1 MDRVVKDRFERGAGR
16 PAHVTRPQWAVLC
29 QRAVAAAL
37 TVAVL
42 YGGESIR
49 IVEAAPSEVPAT
61 DILPTQ
67 TVAAANTAARAEPWT
82 AMSAQPQ
89 LYVTGMVG
97 SSLGGD
103 AAGGPGGI
111 PVRGL
116 MSGGMPTGE
125 GALGVAIPRPGG
137 ALRLEFEARGGD
149 EWSTMGNIWRDI
161 AVTERFGTYLGG
173 GVGAA
178 GGTGTAAAAV
188 PEGAASQV
196 RTGLDGHLGAG
207 VTYAVNERVTFDVGY
222 RFHAG
227 RVAAAHDTVPNGRLT
242 AGAAAL
248 AGSEVLFSVRLYD
261 PFRGWLE

>member
-1 MDRVVKDRFERGAGR
+1 MKRVNGRRFWKQLALGR
-16 PAHVTRPQWAVLC
+16 PTLGRIWLRLAAFLALSLPIWGGEAWMVAANATAAESHVTQ
-29 QRAVAAAL
+29 VAA
-37 TVAVL
+37 
-42 YGGESIR
+42 S
-49 IVEAAPSEVPAT
+49 
-61 DILPTQ
+61 
-67 TVAAANTAARAEPWT
+67 ANTAARAESWT
-82 AMSAQPQ
+82 DISAQPQ

-97 SSLGGD
+97 SSLGGQGT
-103 AAGGPGGI
+103 GGEGGL
-111 PVRGL
+111 PARGL

-137 ALRLEFEARGGD
+137 VLRLEFEARGGD

-161 AVTERFGTYLGG
+161 SVTERFGTYVGG

-178 GGTGTAAAAV
+178 GGTGTAAASTST
-188 PEGAASQV
+188 EAA
-196 RTGLDGHLGAG
+196 GLDGHLGAG

-227 RVAAAHDTVPNGRLT
+227 RLAAAQDAIPGGRLS

-261 PFRGWLE
+261 PFRGWLK

>member
-1 MDRVVKDRFERGAGR
+1 MKWVSGVHVIRGRREFRRSLWLRLATLLAMLHTG
-16 PAHVTRPQWAVLC
+16 A
-29 QRAVAAAL
+29 AVA
-37 TVAVL
+37 VESAV
-42 YGGESIR
+42 S
-49 IVEAAPSEVPAT
+49 
-61 DILPTQ
+61 
-67 TVAAANTAARAEPWT
+67 NTAARAEPLT
-82 AMSAQPQ
+82 DIAAQPQ

-97 SSLGGD
+97 SSLGGH
-103 AAGGPGGI
+103 ASGNAGGMPA
-111 PVRGL
+111 RGL

-137 ALRLEFEARGGD
+137 LLRLEFEARGGD

-161 AVTERFGTYLGG
+161 SVTERFGTYLGG

-178 GGTGTAAAAV
+178 GGTGMAAAAAL
-188 PEGAASQV
+188 EGAAPQV
-196 RTGLDGHLGAG
+196 RAGLDGHVGAG
-207 VTYAVNERVTFDVGY
+207 LTYAVNDRVTFDVGY

-227 RVAAAHDTVPNGRLT
+227 RVAAAHDAVPNGRLT

>member
-1 MDRVVKDRFERGAGR
+1 MRRVRGGQFDRRWRGSRWTLWLRTLTFIAMIF
-16 PAHVTRPQWAVLC
+16 AMMHTT
-29 QRAVAAAL
+29 AAAEMPPS
-37 TVAVL
+37 TKTSVTQVA
-42 YGGESIR
+42 
-49 IVEAAPSEVPAT
+49 
-61 DILPTQ
+61 
-67 TVAAANTAARAEPWT
+67 AAANTAARAEPWT
-82 AMSAQPQ
+82 DISAQPQ

-103 AAGGPGGI
+103 PGVAAGSI

-116 MSGGMPTGE
+116 LSGGMPTGE

-161 AVTERFGTYLGG
+161 SVTERFGTYLGG

-178 GGTGTAAAAV
+178 GGTGTV
-188 PEGAASQV
+188 PSATSEDAASQV
-196 RTGLDGHLGAG
+196 RAGLDGHIGAG
-207 VTYAVNERVTFDVGY
+207 MTYAVNERVTFDVGY

-227 RVAAAHDTVPNGRLT
+227 RVAAAQDAMPDGRLS

-261 PFRGWLE
+261 PFRGWLK